1 MYVTQRYHRGR
12 CGCGRKVVMY
22 SVVAAHVAPENQRS
36 KTVPTVFGASAWLPL
51 FDARSCASPCA
62 GHDLALP
69 LESLQACDRV
79 SFFYSHSSWAPVFD
93 AARRAQLWPTS
104 SLIYSH
110 SSWLPLFD
118 AARRTQRFI

>member
-51 FDARSCASPCA
+51 FDATI
-62 GHDLALP
+62 LAIFEHWAERVSSP
-69 LESLQACDRV
+69 LESLQACDRQLLLLTLLVAPCVRCRASCPAV
-79 SFFYSHSSWAPVFD
+79 SHTQPHLLTLLVAPSV
-93 AARRAQLWPTS
+93 
-104 SLIYSH
+104 
-110 SSWLPLFD
+110 
-118 AARRTQRFI
+118 